1 MYLRVRARALL
12 ERCEGVLCNF
22 VVVDEVGDLLKSL
35 SSTDQCSSSA
45 ILKETTGDGDS
56 ERVNGG
62 SLTVGLLRMSG
73 YSYK

>member
-22 VVVDEVGDLLKSL
+22 AVVDEVGDLLKSL

-45 ILKETTGDGDS
+45 ILKETTGGDS